1 MVLSF
6 KMTITALSAAAAA
19 CGMSATPAPFPL
31 SAAQV
36 CEDLNNWMGWTLATH
51 PDLSWSSDLDILRQR
66 AEVSCREF
74 DGTYDQRRAWFALS
88 ELNPTLNDAHAGLRL
103 PDTAFEAWR
112 SEGGSPFPAPVEV
125 RANGVFVTEA
135 GQNSQL
141 MRGDQIIEINGRSTE
156 SLLSTLLPRM
166 RGETEALRRRVLS
179 LKFAE
184 ALWALTGDQSVHV
197 VTVQRGDA
205 QIPGIRLDANQSAA
219 GTAAAP
225 FELQFREEI
234 AVLVVDTF
242 SRSYQSEFDLFLT
255 DAFEAIADQDA
266 DTLIIDLRNNGGG
279 ARDLSD
285 RLMIHLTSQRYTP
298 ISAVTAR
305 ITPEN
310 QALVPGS
317 ELGQVI
323 STPFAQWVQ
332 PPEALP
338 HRFEGEVVILI
349 GPGTYSQAVVFS
361 ATAQDFGVARLAGLP
376 TEGAANQSGQ
386 VQRFILP
393 NSGLT
398 VQSPIYVFTR
408 ASGEQGREPL
418 RPDLE
423 VQGEGEAQLAALI
436 DRLSD

>member
-1 MVLSF
+1 MVASF
-6 KMTITALSAAAAA
+6 KMIITALSAAVAA
-19 CGMSATPAPFPL
+19 CGMSATPAPVPL
-31 SAAQV
+31 SAV
-36 CEDLNNWMGWTLATH
+36 EMCEDMNSWVDWTLATH
-51 PDLSWSSDLDILRQR
+51 PDVSWSSDPDMLRQR

-74 DGTYDQRRAWFALS
+74 DGAYDQRGAWFALS

-103 PDTAFEAWR
+103 PDAAFEDWR
-112 SEGGSPFPAPVEV
+112 SGGGSPFPVPVEV
-125 RANGVFVTEA
+125 RASGVFVTEA
-135 GQNSQL
+135 GRNSQL
-141 MRGDQIIEINGRSTE
+141 MSGDRIVEINGRSTE
-156 SLLSTLLPRM
+156 SLLSALLPRM

-184 ALWALTGDQSVHV
+184 ALWTLTGDQGAHV

-205 QIPGIRLDANQSAA
+205 RIAGIRLDANQAA
-219 GTAAAP
+219 GTAPAP
-225 FELQFREEI
+225 FELQFRDDI
-234 AVLVVDTF
+234 AILVVDTF
-242 SRSYQSEFDLFLT
+242 SMHYLSEFDLFLT
-255 DAFEAIADQDA
+255 DAFESIADQGA

-338 HRFEGEVVILI
+338 HRFEGEAVILI
-349 GPGTYSQAVVFS
+349 GPGTYSQAVVFA

-386 VQRFILP
+386 VQRFVLP

-398 VQSPIYVFTR
+398 VQSPIYIFTR

-423 VQGEGEAQLAALI
+423 VQGQGEAQLAALI